1 MTDTPKWSRQLL
13 DMSPITVECRYEQAN
28 IDWAAIMARKGTVTV
43 NGVAIP
49 VEIKNV
55 GQVDGEVGAEL
66 VFTPEDYERFTN
78 AIKEQ
83 ECPSKNL
90 KLN

>member
-1 MTDTPKWSRQLL
+1 MEPKWSKQLL
-13 DMSPITVECRYEQAN
+13 DMSPITVECRYEPEN
-28 IDWAAIMARKGTVTV
+28 IDWVTIMARKGTITV
-43 NGVAIP
+43 KGVAIP
-49 VEIKNV
+49 VEIKNAR
-55 GQVDGEVGAEL
+55 QVDGEVGAEL